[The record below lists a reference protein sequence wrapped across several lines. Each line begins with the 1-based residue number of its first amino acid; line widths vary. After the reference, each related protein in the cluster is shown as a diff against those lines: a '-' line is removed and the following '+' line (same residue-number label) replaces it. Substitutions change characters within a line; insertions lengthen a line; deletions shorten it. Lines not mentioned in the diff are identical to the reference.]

1 MGSTSLFSR
10 MAAKPAPE
18 QEFPVRPAPFFA
30 RPLLLA
36 LAIPLA
42 ACSIMAV
49 NQARETEQLLAAAG
63 FRVKLADTPD
73 KLAHVE
79 ALTQLKLVPHSQE
92 GKTYYVYADAT
103 RCHCVYWGDESAYQ
117 TYQQLALSKEI
128 AEDQRMAAQMNED
141 AALNWGM
148 WGPGPW
154 WVY

>member
-1 MGSTSLFSR
+1 MPQAIIPVS
-10 MAAKPAPE
+10 AIKPPPRLAI
-18 QEFPVRPAPFFA
+18 
-30 RPLLLA
+30 LA
-36 LAIPLA
+36 LGIPLA

-63 FRVKLADTPD
+63 FHVKLADTPE

-79 ALTQLKLVPHSQE
+79 ELTQFKLVPHPQE

-103 RCHCVYWGDESAYQ
+103 RCRCVYWGDEPAYQ
-117 TYQQLALSKEI
+117 TYQQLALAKAI
-128 AEDQRMAAQMNED
+128 AEDQRVAAQMNED

-154 WVY
+154 WAY